1 MTKLIFAFMQAYGG
15 DERESLLLARSLRT
29 FGDELANHP
38 LWLMMPQN
46 LEQVSAS
53 TLQALEELGV
63 QVHRFEVPEEAL
75 KFPYGCKVYAAAAAE
90 SHASSQADILIWMDS
105 DTIFANEPSEV
116 ILGEDISLGYRP
128 VMLKNISSLYAEPV
142 NAFWDF
148 IYERCVTPSNHIFPM
163 LTTVDEV
170 QIRPQFNAG
179 MMGVRPEKKL
189 LQTWRDNFERI
200 YQQPELTPFYQEH
213 ILYRI
218 FVHQSILAATLLT
231 LLHEDEMQDLGLRV
245 NVPMF
250 LKTEPDIARQAVT
263 LRYDEFRFF
272 EAPGWEKKIVL
283 NESLKN
289 WLQAQVGQ

>member
-29 FGDELANHP
+29 FGGELANHP

-53 TLQALEELGV
+53 ALQALEELGV

-245 NVPMF
+245 NIPMF
-250 LKTEPDIARQAVT
+250 LETEPDIARQAVT

-272 EAPGWEKKIVL
+272 EAPGWEKKVVL

-289 WLQAQVGQ
+289 WLQAQVG

>member
-29 FGDELANHP
+29 FGGELANHP

-245 NVPMF
+245 NIPMF
-250 LKTEPDIARQAVT
+250 LETEPDIARQAVT

-272 EAPGWEKKIVL
+272 EAPGWEKKVVL

-289 WLQAQVGQ
+289 WLQAQVG